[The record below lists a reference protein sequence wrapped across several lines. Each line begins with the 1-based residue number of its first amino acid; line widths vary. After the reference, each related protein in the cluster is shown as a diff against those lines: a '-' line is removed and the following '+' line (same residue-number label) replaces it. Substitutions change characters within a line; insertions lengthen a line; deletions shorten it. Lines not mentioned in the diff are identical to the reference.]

1 MAWSQLEHPNHLQS
15 SRSTGQK
22 VHFTWKIA
30 RWLIES
36 LGQKVGSSLLFRR
49 VTLGKSSSCLSLR
62 FLTCETLPAARS
74 LITRLQLLGA
84 SAKELVIELLS
95 PGSIIHRQFSLELGA
110 VCGSRDASGLG
121 TFISSTFSLF
131 SPKQFLPREP
141 GFFLSTDHTHLILAR
156 HT

>member
-1 MAWSQLEHPNHLQS
+1 MLCKAGVS
-15 SRSTGQK
+15 SLP
-22 VHFTWKIA
+22 HFTDEDPKHTHVMQLACGI
-30 RWLIES
+30 
-36 LGQKVGSSLLFRR
+36 
-49 VTLGKSSSCLSLR
+49 
-62 FLTCETLPAARS
+62 LPAARS